1 MLMLIPDGS
10 RAACSDDRILA
21 HRCRWGS
28 STPSVAQL
36 EPSLQIAGGHLSQPT
51 HAVGKWPACA
61 LPLMVARQAT
71 YPQLLHHWSG
81 HSGWSACG
89 RDMIAHTPEHRCR
102 SRERDEKSVAPSS
115 RPHKATS
122 WTVPLLGQYL
132 HQRHGITVRA
142 RTLRRRLHGL
152 DHWSKRLPL
161 EAASLRLCRAGSA
174 SAPEKGGLIRRLRA
188 GWRACDVLL
197 CCDWTLLRLF
207 PPLRAAWARK
217 GTQATVPITGANAK
231 RVLFGAI
238 NLRTAHRV
246 VLIRPRAGAADAQ
259 AFLRE
264 IRRRY
269 RAAGTIWLLADRASA
284 HTAART
290 QMLAAALGIRFLWL
304 PKQAPELNAMDQL
317 WRELKRLIAAN
328 RQAASADAL
337 ASNAAGWVLGLTPQQ
352 ARRKAGMTSPHF
364 WLRNLVQDF
373 WLPT

>member
-1 MLMLIPDGS
+1 M
-10 RAACSDDRILA
+10 
-21 HRCRWGS
+21 
-28 STPSVAQL
+28 
-36 EPSLQIAGGHLSQPT
+36 
-51 HAVGKWPACA
+51 
-61 LPLMVARQAT
+61 
-71 YPQLLHHWSG
+71 
-81 HSGWSACG
+81 
-89 RDMIAHTPEHRCR
+89 
-102 SRERDEKSVAPSS
+102 
-115 RPHKATS
+115 
-122 WTVPLLGQYL
+122 
-132 HQRHGITVRA
+132 
-142 RTLRRRLHGL
+142 
-152 DHWSKRLPL
+152 
-161 EAASLRLCRAGSA
+161 
-174 SAPEKGGLIRRLRA
+174 
-188 GWRACDVLL
+188 LL

-207 PPLRAAWARK
+207 PPLRATWARK

-238 NLRTAHRV
+238 NLQTAHRV

-259 AFLRE
+259 AFLCE

-269 RAAGTIWLLADRASA
+269 RTAGTIWLLADRASA

-290 QMLAAALGIRFLWL
+290 QMLAAALGIRFFWL

-352 ARRKAGMTSPHF
+352 ARRKAGMTSPDF